1 MTEQDDYLW
10 SGEGAVDD
18 PFVAELE
25 ARLAPLDDAEELLA
39 GIDLDGL
46 AAREREAAAFADQI
60 HIVPEPAA
68 SLDAPVAHDK
78 VVQLRPAEA
87 QQTDLASDQNPAPAG
102 TGWLWLAA
110 AVAVLGLSVGVLATG
125 MQAPG
130 VERGAE
136 ISGAAATASRVL
148 IDAPADLHAPL
159 RSAHASLSDCAL
171 GLEPGASMTFELD
184 IHQTVELSGATNASD
199 QTLVCVE
206 AAVER
211 LPLSRTTPARVQVE
225 LRGPAADE

>member
-39 GIDLDGL
+39 GIELDGL
-46 AAREREAAAFADQI
+46 AARELEASAFADQI
-60 HIVPEPAA
+60 HIVPDPTAP
-68 SLDAPVAHDK
+68 LDEPVARDE

-87 QQTDLASDQNPAPAG
+87 KQAANDAPAPTG
-102 TGWLWLAA
+102 SGWLWLAA

-125 MQAPG
+125 MQASSGPRG
-130 VERGAE
+130 VD
-136 ISGAAATASRVL
+136 ITGAAAAASRVL

-171 GLEPGASMTFELD
+171 GLEPGASMTFELSV
-184 IHQTVELSGATNASD
+184 HQTLELSGATNADD
-199 QTLVCVE
+199 QTLICVE

-211 LPLSRTTPARVQVE
+211 LQLSRATPARVGVE